1 MWRIEING
9 NLAGEN
15 GLKNYDL
22 FQKTVL
28 EVYSYFGRR
37 LLDRIPDAPELYIDN
52 ATENSGYTPVT
63 TPVFEK
69 YIIIKLCVSPDDPS
83 SRIAFQFAHELMHYV
98 FYAKYGIKKEKAG
111 DREESICT
119 AASLIYLHDT
129 DSSGFELQNNH
140 VKTLENAGY
149 RNGAF
154 LAEQVGYDF
163 NKLTELIK

>member
-15 GLKNYDL
+15 GLKNYKL

-28 EVYSYFGRR
+28 EVYSYFWGR
-37 LLDRIPDAPELYIDN
+37 LSDKFPKAPELYIDN

-63 TPVFEK
+63 TPVLEK
-69 YIIIKLCVSPDDPS
+69 YIIIKLCVLPDDS
-83 SRIAFQFAHELMHYV
+83 ASRIAFQFAHELMHYV
-98 FYAKYGIKKEKAG
+98 FYAKYGVKKEKSE
-111 DREESICT
+111 DREESLCT

-129 DSSGFELQNNH
+129 DFKGFELQNNY
-140 VKTLENAGY
+140 VKALDYAGY
-149 RNGAF
+149 REGSS

-163 NKLTELIK
+163 LKLIEKI